1 MRPNVLLVMTC
12 SWVPPA
18 RLAMAL
24 SHADCAVEAVC
35 PPGHA
40 IASTR
45 ALRRRYRYNGFLG
58 SIHSALQTAKPDFVI
73 PCDDYATLGLH
84 RLYQEKGSTDPTLAR
99 LIERSLGAPQ
109 HHATIRT
116 RASLLAAARDLGI
129 TVPDTEVLTG
139 KQALTAS
146 LGAKRLPAYIKAD
159 GTSGGVGV
167 RLVESR
173 EQAERAFEA
182 LSSPPGILRALKR
195 ALVDKDLRLLVPCLR
210 RWRPVVSIQKVI
222 SGSEANCAVS
232 CWQGRLL
239 ACISAEVIQ
248 RDHDYGPATVI
259 RIIENP
265 EMLAAAEKIASRF
278 RLSGLFGL
286 DFMLEASTGRAYLLE
301 MNARATQTCH
311 LDFGPSKNPIHALA
325 NEFSAGTS
333 ESTSTA
339 NLAGRDTIALF
350 PAEWKRDPRSPYL
363 ASAYHDVPWEEPEL
377 VRYCI
382 RPRLQDQSWMSYKK
396 WRARKVSAE
405 TVVDPQSANPGVIRR
420 QR

>member
-24 SHADCAVEAVC
+24 SHADSAVDAVC
-35 PPGHA
+35 PRGHA
-40 IASTR
+40 ITTTR
-45 ALRRRYRYNGFLG
+45 ALRHWYRYNGFLG
-58 SIHSALQTAKPDFVI
+58 SIHSAIQTAKPDFLI

-84 RLYQEKGSTDPTLAR
+84 RLYQENGSTDPTLAR

-109 HHATIRT
+109 HHATVRT
-116 RASLLAAARDLGI
+116 RASLLAAARDLSI
-129 TVPDTEVLTG
+129 SVPDTEILTG
-139 KQALTAS
+139 KQALTAWLS
-146 LGAKRLPAYIKAD
+146 TNRLPAYIKAD

-182 LSSPPGILRALKR
+182 LSSPPGILRSLKR
-195 ALVDKDLRLLVPCLR
+195 ALVDKDMRLLVPCLR

-248 RDHDYGPATVI
+248 RDDAYGPATLI
-259 RIIENP
+259 RIIDNP
-265 EMLAAAEKIASRF
+265 EMLAAAKKIASRF
-278 RLSGLFGL
+278 QLSGLFGL
-286 DFMLEASTGRAYLLE
+286 DFMLEASTGTAYLLE
-301 MNARATQTCH
+301 MNARSTQTCH
-311 LDFGPSKNPIHALA
+311 LDLGPGRNPIHALA
-325 NEFSAGTS
+325 AEFSAGTS

-382 RPRLQDQSWMSYKK
+382 KPRLQDQSWMSYKK
-396 WRARKVSAE
+396 WRTRKASAK
-405 TVVDPQSANPGVIRR
+405 TVADPRSANPGAIRR
-420 QR
+420 Q

>member
-24 SHADCAVEAVC
+24 SHADCAVDAVC
-35 PPGHA
+35 PGGHA
-40 IASTR
+40 ITNTR
-45 ALRRRYRYNGFLG
+45 ALRRWYRYNGFLG
-58 SIHSALQTAKPDFVI
+58 SIHSAIQTAKPDFVI

-84 RLYQEKGSTDPTLAR
+84 RLYQENGSTDPTLAR

-129 TVPDTEVLTG
+129 SVPDTEILTG
-139 KQALTAS
+139 KQALTAW
-146 LGAKRLPAYIKAD
+146 LGANRLPAYIKAD

-173 EQAERAFEA
+173 GQAERAFEA
-182 LSSPPGILRALKR
+182 LSSPPGALRTLKR
-195 ALVDKDLRLLVPCLR
+195 ALVDKDMRLLVPCLR
-210 RWRPVVSIQKVI
+210 RWQPVVSIQKVI

-248 RDHDYGPATVI
+248 SGDDYGPATVI
-259 RIIENP
+259 RIIDNP

-278 RLSGLFGL
+278 QLSGLFGL
-286 DFMLEASTGRAYLLE
+286 DFMLEASTGTAYLLE
-301 MNARATQTCH
+301 MNARSTQTCH
-311 LDFGPSKNPIHALA
+311 LDFGPGKNPIHALA
-325 NEFSAGTS
+325 AEFSAGTS
-333 ESTSTA
+333 ESASTA
-339 NLAGRDTIALF
+339 NLAGRETIALF
-350 PAEWKRDPRSPYL
+350 PAEWKRDPRSPFL

-382 RPRLQDQSWMSYKK
+382 KPRLQDQTWMSYKK
-396 WRARKVSAE
+396 WRARKASAE
-405 TVVDPQSANPGVIRR
+405 TVADSRSSTPGPIRR